1 MIGTRIVLKR
11 GGKDEPEKPFWI
23 SFSDLMTALM
33 VLFLVAMS
41 VALLA
46 VTKTVTE
53 AERARAE
60 REKEL
65 EWLLEEVEK
74 AAQQFPGVS
83 VDRNRNVIDF
93 GERALFDTGSHQLKA
108 NQAALLRQF
117 VPKVLEIA
125 RSQLGQ
131 QWLKRIVVEGFT
143 DQRGTYLF
151 NLNLSLQRSQRVL
164 CVLLNSPSSGEAEM
178 SPEEQEQIRELFLV
192 GGYSFNSAKPSLEES
207 RRIEFR
213 LEYFGIGEKPPVKVD
228 IPRGNFSACSM
239 GG

>member
-1 MIGTRIVLKR
+1 MTGTRLVLKR
-11 GGKDEPEKPFWI
+11 NGKDEPEKPFWI

-53 AERARAE
+53 TERARAE
-60 REKEL
+60 REAAL
-65 EWLLEEVEK
+65 DALLDEVEK
-74 AAQQFPGVS
+74 AAHQFPGVS

-93 GERALFDTGSHQLKA
+93 GERALFDTRSHQLKS
-108 NQAALLRQF
+108 NQAILLRQF

-125 RSQLGQ
+125 RSQLGR

-164 CVLLNSPSSGEAEM
+164 CVLLNSSSAGEGEL
-178 SPEEQEQIRELFLV
+178 SPEDQEQIRELFLV
-192 GGYSFNSAKPSLEES
+192 GGYSFNSAKASLEES

-213 LEYFGIGEKPPVKVD
+213 LEFFGIGETPLLKVD
-228 IPRGNFSACSM
+228 IPRGNFGTCSM
-239 GG
+239 GS

>member
-1 MIGTRIVLKR
+1 MIGARIVLKR

-53 AERARAE
+53 AEKAREE

-65 EWLLEEVEK
+65 KELLGQVER
-74 AAQQFPGVS
+74 AAQQLGIS
-83 VDRNRNVIDF
+83 VERNRNVIDF
-93 GERALFDTGSHQLKA
+93 KERALFDTGSHKLKA
-108 NQAALLRQF
+108 DQAALLRRF

-125 RSQLGQ
+125 RNELGKR
-131 QWLKRIVVEGFT
+131 WLKRIVVEGFT
-143 DQRGTYLF
+143 DQRGTYLY

-164 CVLLNSPSSGEAEM
+164 CALLGPPGSDEVAMTPDEL
-178 SPEEQEQIRELFLV
+178 EQIRELFLV
-192 GGYSFNSAKPSLEES
+192 GGYSFNSAKPTPGES

-213 LEYFGIGEKPPVKVD
+213 LEFYTVGEKPVENVN
-228 IPRGNFSACSM
+228 IPRGNF
-239 GG
+239 GGCALDG